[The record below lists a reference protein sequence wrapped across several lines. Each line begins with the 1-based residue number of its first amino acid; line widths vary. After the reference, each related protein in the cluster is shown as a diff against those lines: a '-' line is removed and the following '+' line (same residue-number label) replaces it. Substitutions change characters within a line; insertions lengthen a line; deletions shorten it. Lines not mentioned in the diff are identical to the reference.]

1 MVATIVQHTS
11 CRKKLADDVF
21 ARALSTYL
29 AEKADRMTVS
39 LRQAYMRWSEHSSS
53 LLQVTYL
60 QTHCGM
66 SVDDVSELLNS
77 KSGFKGLTGRAD
89 LREVLQLKDAG
100 DEKADIALQVSWFT
114 DDADEGKQCVCY
126 RDSKRPTIRCRRA
139 EAREI

>member
-1 MVATIVQHTS
+1 MVANIVQCTS
-11 CRKKLADDVF
+11 CLKKLADDVC
-21 ARALSTYL
+21 AQALCTDL

-39 LRQAYMRWSEHSSS
+39 LREAYMRWSKHSSS

-100 DEKADIALQVSWFT
+100 DEKAGIALQVNRFT
-114 DDADEGKQCVCY
+114 DDADEGKQCDCY
-126 RDSKRPTIRCRRA
+126 RDSKRPTNRCRRA
-139 EAREI
+139 ESRKI